1 LRLVI
6 ETQGE
11 LIKYCNP
18 NIGLLHRGTEK
29 LLEHKLY
36 IQGLPYF
43 DRLDY
48 VSMMCQEHAFSLAIE
63 TLSKYP
69 IPRRSSVIRVI
80 FLELTRILNHLM
92 SITTHAMDVGAIT
105 PFLWAFE
112 EREKIME
119 FYERVSGA
127 RMHAAYIRPGGLSQ
141 DVPIGLLDNILDF
154 TKNFSDKL
162 DEIELFLSSNRI
174 WRQRLVKIGKINYKE
189 CLDMSFT
196 GVQIRSVGEAW
207 DIRKNQPYEIYKE
220 LKFSAP
226 LSDSGD
232 CYDRYVIRMEE
243 MRQSLE
249 IIRSCV
255 DLIEEG
261 PVKFFSSKLTPP
273 SRKEIKS
280 SMEALIHHFKLYC
293 EGFTVDPDYTYTSI
307 EAPKGEF
314 GVFLVSD
321 GTSKP
326 FRCKIRAP
334 GFFHLQGLDRIT
346 YNSLLADLVT
356 VIGTL
361 DIVFGEVDR

>member
-1 LRLVI
+1 
-6 ETQGE
+6 
-11 LIKYCNP
+11 
-18 NIGLLHRGTEK
+18 
-29 LLEHKLY
+29 
-36 IQGLPYF
+36 
-43 DRLDY
+43 
-48 VSMMCQEHAFSLAIE
+48 
-63 TLSKYP
+63 
-69 IPRRSSVIRVI
+69 
-80 FLELTRILNHLM
+80 
-92 SITTHAMDVGAIT
+92 
-105 PFLWAFE
+105 
-112 EREKIME
+112 
-119 FYERVSGA
+119 
-127 RMHAAYIRPGGLSQ
+127 
-141 DVPIGLLDNILDF
+141 
-154 TKNFSDKL
+154 
-162 DEIELFLSSNRI
+162 
-174 WRQRLVKIGKINYKE
+174 
-189 CLDMSFT
+189 
-196 GVQIRSVGEAW
+196 
-207 DIRKNQPYEIYKE
+207 
-220 LKFSAP
+220 
-226 LSDSGD
+226 
-232 CYDRYVIRMEE
+232 MEE